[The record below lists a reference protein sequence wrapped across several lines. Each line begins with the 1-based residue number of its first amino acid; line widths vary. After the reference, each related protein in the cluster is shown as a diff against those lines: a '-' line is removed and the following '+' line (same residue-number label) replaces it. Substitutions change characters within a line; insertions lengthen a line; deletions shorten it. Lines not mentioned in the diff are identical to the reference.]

1 MEELLSSP
9 SSKVLLVSQKLNSGV
24 GSRNNLLKYQGA
36 MMVTEVTV
44 TQGQKLH

>member
-1 MEELLSSP
+1 MKEHLSSP
-9 SSKVLLVSQKLNSGV
+9 SSKVLLVSQKLNLGV
-24 GSRNNLLKYQGA
+24 GRRDNLLKDQRA